1 MESGISDL
9 IKNLIKE
16 VGNCIKAGEWQE
28 AVDASFDAVSKA
40 RSMNMGGELDVLG
53 LALALETQGDIHRQ
67 TGDLEQSRASY
78 SEALELLSSIP
89 NASET
94 LARVNASTGVLYD
107 LSGNN
112 DEAILFY
119 QHALTL
125 YEALE
130 EPRYDEIVD
139 ICNNLGFIYR
149 GLGDGDNAAELFTK
163 GLGISQQLNG
173 ARHPKT
179 ALLHNNLGALYLNAG
194 RLEPAHQ
201 NLVMALEIRGESLGR
216 KHTDTA
222 QSYSN
227 LAIVMVGQDG
237 DATTIIDYFQKAS
250 DIYEENIATK
260 FYDYEV
266 VMENFADYLRSQNE
280 GKKATGIE
288 KKAKKNLAK
297 LAS

>member
-9 IKNLIKE
+9 IKSLIKE
-16 VGNCIKAGEWQE
+16 VGKCVKMGEWQ
-28 AVDASFDAVSKA
+28 DAVNAAADAVNKA
-40 RSMNMGGELDVLG
+40 RAMNMGGEYDVLG
-53 LALALETQGDIHRQ
+53 LALSLETEGDLHRQ
-67 TGDLEQSRASY
+67 TGNLEQSRASY
-78 SEALELLSSIP
+78 SEALELLSGVP
-89 NASET
+89 QASET

-119 QHALTL
+119 QRAIQLH
-125 YEALE
+125 EEQE

-149 GLGDGDNAAELFTK
+149 GLGDGDNAVELFAK
-163 GLGISQQLNG
+163 ALSISQQING
-173 ARHPKT
+173 ERDPKT

-194 RLEPAHQ
+194 RLEPAHH
-201 NLVMALEIRGESLGR
+201 NLVMALEIRGEALGR

-237 DATTIIDYFQKAS
+237 DAAIIKDYFQKAA

-280 GKKATGIE
+280 GKKASSLE